1 MKRNSIFN
9 CNYNIVQYLFYI
21 IIILLCV
28 FCWGSTLFLHVFLW
42 WGLPHVRT
50 VDMISHCFWQYL
62 SQSQTIATTTCI
74 IFCCCQEDI
83 VRKHRAIVV
92 EDWYNLYN
100 KSKLLRF
107 FIHFCLLLTTTQYQ
121 SVSDSLPYNRSFLI
135 LTLVGQFP
143 RPRLWCDLQN
153 TSTEHR
159 F

>member
-1 MKRNSIFN
+1 MYSIYSISLLSYYVFFVGVVLSFFT
-9 CNYNIVQYLFYI
+9 CSFDEVCLMFDQWPWFRIASDSTSLSHRRSLLLRVLFFVVVKKTSYGYN
-21 IIILLCV
+21 
-28 FCWGSTLFLHVFLW
+28 
-42 WGLPHVRT
+42 
-50 VDMISHCFWQYL
+50 M
-62 SQSQTIATTTCI
+62 
-74 IFCCCQEDI
+74 
-83 VRKHRAIVV
+83 AIVV

-100 KSKLLRF
+100 ESKLLRF